1 MKKLSFKAITT
12 LWIILLI
19 AVICGLSITALMI
32 MSQKTADE
40 KNKQAIISAVES
52 NMALGMEM
60 KSINPRWKAP
70 RYSFILRAL
79 PIGSIA
85 LRNPESTN
93 RIPNRKRHMAS
104 KNFIPTAFS
113 SEQLLY
119 LFPYIGKYIC
129 RRKHFPFCILTM
141 NPYKTVIGLGLFK
154 IHLPYMDLEPD
165 IGLMNVLLAV

>member
-1 MKKLSFKAITT
+1 MKIIRVRSVKKEINPNAIFENR
-12 LWIILLI
+12 LILNPLRI
-19 AVICGLSITALMI
+19 ATPTM
-32 MSQKTADE
+32 
-40 KNKQAIISAVES
+40 NSAVES

-70 RYSFILRAL
+70 RYSFIFRAL

-141 NPYKTVIGLGLFK
+141 NPYKTVIGPGLFK